1 MNAKDRYSA
10 IPSNIIDELKALH
23 AQSSRVRG
31 STPLGHPDREAGD
44 ELAAKALTVMEA
56 YDVPVSRL
64 SKMMGLSVH
73 TLKLFLMRRGTL
85 QPTPGVAKN
94 ASSTP
99 YRNIMVSGRPGKYD
113 ACKRGHDTSTPDK
126 RTKDGHCK
134 ACRSEINK
142 TNTPTDA

>member
-1 MNAKDRYSA
+1 MARSP
-10 IPSNIIDELKALH
+10 IPEKTINELKALH

-31 STPLGHPDREAGD
+31 TTPLEHPDRKAGD
-44 ELAAKALTVMEA
+44 ELAAKSLTVMEV

-73 TLKLFLMRRGTL
+73 TLKFFLMRRGAIQT
-85 QPTPGVAKN
+85 TPGVAKN
-94 ASSTP
+94 ANSAP
-99 YRNIMVSGRPGKYD
+99 YKNTVVVGRPGKYA

-134 ACRSEINK
+134 ACRSGSFNTSTA
-142 TNTPTDA
+142 TNH